1 MSRASDFKNKNN
13 YTYTGEKNMK
23 ILVTGSSG
31 MIGKETVRLLKERK
45 IDVVEFSA
53 SEGLDVGKPG
63 QLQKAIR
70 GCHAV
75 IHLAAIIDEKAPKE
89 KIWKTNVEGT
99 KNVLEAATKERIGRL
114 VFLSSVGVYGNAAGI
129 KNEETPLDAETAYE
143 KSKEAGEKLV
153 IESQELVPFTI
164 IRSALVIGPNEYLK
178 QIFKIVQKNVPLIGE
193 GKNHWQ
199 TVYYKD
205 LASAIVFLL
214 FLDAAENETFVI
226 AGNEKPT
233 LKELVETIRS
243 QFGMKN
249 PAPTVSEWLGKLLA
263 AIQGILLALQGKPN
277 ILSATH
283 ISRLLRERNYDLTKI
298 HAYGWKSQYSYQK
311 ALKETQH
318 ELEQEKK

>member
-1 MSRASDFKNKNN
+1 
-13 YTYTGEKNMK
+13 MK
-23 ILVTGSSG
+23 ILVTGSGG
-31 MIGKETVRLLKERK
+31 MIGKEVARLLREKK
-45 IDVVEFSA
+45 IETIEFSMA
-53 SEGLDVGKPG
+53 QGLDVGKPE
-63 QLQKAIR
+63 QLQKAIK

-75 IHLAAIIDEKAPKE
+75 IHLAAIIDENAPKE
-89 KIWKTNVEGT
+89 KIWKVNVDGT
-99 KNVLEAATKERIGRL
+99 KNVLEASARERIGRL
-114 VFLSSVGVYGNAAGI
+114 VFLSSVGVYGNTAGI
-129 KNEETPLDAETAYE
+129 KNEETPLNAETAYE

-164 IRSALVIGPNEYLK
+164 IRSALAIGPNEYWK

-199 TVYYKD
+199 TIYYKD
-205 LASAIVFLL
+205 VASAIVFLL
-214 FLDAAENETFVI
+214 FLDAAENETFIV

-243 QFGMKN
+243 QFGMKK
-249 PAPTVSEWLGKLLA
+249 PVPTVSEWLGKLLA

-298 HAYGWKSQYSYQK
+298 HAYGWKAKYSVQA
-311 ALKETQH
+311 ALKETLEAIRDQH
-318 ELEQEKK
+318 KN